1 VTARSLAAPAT
12 LGRRSERRDAL
23 LVAALAVFLGLGVA
37 EQPLLLLAGGA
48 ALLLLAAAIVR
59 PDVATL
65 LVLATVYS
73 NAVVVGVKFHDLPTA
88 AAALVP
94 LLLVGPLGYRLLVL
108 GEPLV
113 LAPGFGWIL
122 AFLFVSALSA
132 LLAADADR
140 AGAAVGTLMVEGVV
154 LFVLVTNAVRDPRV
168 LRAAVWT
175 LLGVGGALALLS
187 IVQVLARAYGS
198 DFLGFAQVGEVGRVR
213 VEHGEITQAGV
224 EGPLG
229 DRNRYAQALL
239 VLVPLGLS
247 RVFAERSAAVRA
259 SAAALTGVVGVG
271 VMLTLSRGAAVAFV
285 VVLAAAMAMGY
296 LRPRHLVA
304 LVLAVALLVAAVPAY
319 QARVST
325 LRELPTLFAPEQ
337 SGEGGIDSSARSRAT
352 ENLVALLMFADRPLL
367 GVGPDLY
374 RANYLAYAEDARSY
388 SDAIAI
394 RVKESERKPHSAYL
408 GLLAEVG
415 IAGLV
420 AFLGA
425 AGSVLAALSRARR
438 RARAAA
444 LADLAHTA
452 AGFQLALVA
461 YLATAL
467 FLHLAYIRYFWLA
480 LALAAAT
487 ASVVRR
493 EAERA
498 AP

>member
-1 VTARSLAAPAT
+1 VTAPSLSLRAT
-12 LGRRSERRDAL
+12 LGRRSGSRDAL
-23 LVAALAVFLGLGVA
+23 LVGALAVLLGLGVT

-48 ALLLLAAAIVR
+48 ALLLLATATLR

-65 LVLATVYS
+65 LVLAAVYS
-73 NAVVVGVKFHDLPTA
+73 NAVVVGVKFHELPTA
-88 AAALVP
+88 AAVLVP
-94 LLLVGPLGYRLLVL
+94 LLLVGPLGYRLLLL

-122 AFLFVSALSA
+122 AFLFVNAVSG
-132 LLAADADR
+132 LLAADAGR
-140 AGAAVGTLMVEGVV
+140 AADAVGTLIVEGVV

-175 LLGVGGALALLS
+175 VLGVGAALALLS
-187 IVQVLARAYGS
+187 VVQVLARAYGS
-198 DFLGFAQVGEVGRVR
+198 DFLGFAQVGDAGRLR
-213 VEHGEITQAGV
+213 FEQGEITQAGV

-247 RVFAERSAAVRA
+247 RVFAERSTAARA

-296 LRPRHLVA
+296 LRPRQLVA

-325 LRELPTLFAPEQ
+325 LRDLPRLFAPEQ
-337 SGEGGIDSSARSRAT
+337 RGDGAPDSSSRSRAT

-367 GVGPDLY
+367 GVGPDHY
-374 RANYLAYAEDARSY
+374 RGNYLAYAEDARAY
-388 SDAIAI
+388 SEAIAI

-415 IAGLV
+415 IAGLA
-420 AFLGA
+420 AFLGV

-438 RARAAA
+438 PARAAG
-444 LADLAHTA
+444 LTDLAHTA

-461 YLATAL
+461 YLATAV
-467 FLHLAYIRYFWLA
+467 FLHLAFIRYFWL
-480 LALAAAT
+480 LLGLAAAA
-487 ASVVRR
+487 ASIARR
-493 EAERA
+493 EGER
-498 AP
+498 PVP